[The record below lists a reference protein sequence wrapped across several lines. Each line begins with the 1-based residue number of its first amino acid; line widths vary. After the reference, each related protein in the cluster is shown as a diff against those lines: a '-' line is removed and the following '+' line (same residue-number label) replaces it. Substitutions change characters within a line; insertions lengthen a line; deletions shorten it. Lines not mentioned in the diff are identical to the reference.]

1 MNDLFEIV
9 EDLQYAAQSKNR
21 RIPSE
26 MLAKWQERLQR
37 AETDMVREM
46 DWENEEVKDLFEM
59 DDGS

>member
-9 EDLQYAAQSKNR
+9 EDLQYAAQSKNSR
-21 RIPSE
+21 LPSE
-26 MLAKWQERLQR
+26 MLVKWQERLQR

-59 DDGS
+59 DDGA